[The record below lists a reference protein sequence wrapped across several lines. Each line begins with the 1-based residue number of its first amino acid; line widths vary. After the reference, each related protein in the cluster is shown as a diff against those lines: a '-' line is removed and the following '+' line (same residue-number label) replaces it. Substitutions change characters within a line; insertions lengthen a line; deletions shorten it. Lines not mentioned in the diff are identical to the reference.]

1 MRTARRGARSTVGGR
16 FGRLPDDYGNHF
28 FGINATRES
37 VNKQLKAWEIKNTID
52 LALQPR
58 RTYTE
63 TLTIPFPDGTNVAE
77 IEATL
82 TYRHRPNEQF
92 VVHRVQ
98 RRVPFPR

>member
-1 MRTARRGARSTVGGR
+1 MVLEVTAKTEKGAQVFNYQKVWQELGTD
-16 FGRLPDDYGNHF
+16 LAGNQ
-28 FGINATRES
+28 
-37 VNKQLKAWEIKNTID
+37 QLKAWEIKNTID

-63 TLTIPFPDGTNVAE
+63 TLTIPLPEGTSVAD
-77 IEATL
+77 IEAKL
-82 TYRHRPNEQF
+82 TYSHRPGEEF